1 MLLVRRA
8 GLMEKVWGE
17 KGMNESIHVAS
28 KTFHWEQSV
37 AEKKMNEQ
45 HESKTQDKE
54 SSMSRLVG

>member
-1 MLLVRRA
+1 
-8 GLMEKVWGE
+8 MEEK

-28 KTFHWEQSV
+28 KIFHWEQSV